1 MALTR
6 KNLLLLFFALIFI
19 ISSGESEAKVYID
32 LSAPAIKKLPV
43 IVREFKYTGKTPADP
58 RQGQVIE
65 NIKSELRDSIVS
77 DLKFSNLFAIVEGSN
92 AAQIPDV
99 ELQAIELLGC
109 RQAGADLIIKGT
121 YSIDDKTLVS
131 EITMLDCVNE
141 QAVLEKRYY
150 GSAAFPRRLI
160 HYFSDQ
166 LYEELTGKK
175 GIFSTRLLF
184 VSGTG
189 GNKEIYV
196 SDYDG
201 RGARQITRN
210 KAINLS
216 PQWSPD
222 GKKMLYISYKSGAPA
237 LYMFDLTTGRDAVI
251 SDKQGLNIAG
261 RFSPDGRRVALTL
274 SAEKSP
280 ELYALELASRA
291 LTRLTD
297 NHGIDVSPTWSPDG
311 AKIAYTS
318 DAAGNPHIYV
328 LDVETKEAKRMTYN
342 GKYNSSPAWSPD
354 GGLIAFSRSDGSG
367 RFNIWTIRP
376 DGANETQIT
385 FEGNNKN
392 PSWSPDGRFI
402 VFSSTRDKV
411 TALYVIRLDGTGLTR
426 ITSVVGN
433 ETMPAWS
440 PFLK

>member
-1 MALTR
+1 MKSTKKILMV
-6 KNLLLLFFALIFI
+6 LFFALIFL
-19 ISSGESEAKVYID
+19 ISRRASDAKVYID
-32 LSAPAIKKLPV
+32 LSAPAVKKLPV
-43 IVREFKYTGKTPADP
+43 IIKDFKYTGKTPTDA
-58 RQGQVIE
+58 RQAQVIDDT
-65 NIKSELRDSIVS
+65 KSELKDAVAS
-77 DLKFSNLFAIVEGSN
+77 DLKFSNLFAVVEDSK

-99 ELQAIELLGC
+99 ELQAIELMGC
-109 RQAGADLIIKGT
+109 RQAGADLLIKGR
-121 YSIDDKTLVS
+121 YSIDDKTLVA
-131 EITMLDCVNE
+131 EITMLDCLNE
-141 QAVLEKRYY
+141 QEVLSRRYY
-150 GSAAFPRRLI
+150 GSAGFPRRLI

-184 VSGTG
+184 VSDRG

-201 RGARQITRN
+201 RGGRPITRN
-210 KAINLS
+210 KSINLS

-237 LYMFDLTTGRDAVI
+237 LYMFDLTTGRDTVV

-261 RFSPDGRRVALTL
+261 RFSPDGGRIAFTL

-280 ELYALELASRA
+280 ELYVLEVASRA
-291 LTRLTD
+291 LSRLTD
-297 NHGIDVSPTWSPDG
+297 NHNIDVSPTWSPDG
-311 AKIAYTS
+311 KKIAYTS
-318 DAAGNPHIYV
+318 DAAGNPHIYIV
-328 LDVETKEAKRMTYN
+328 DVETKETKRLTYN
-342 GKYNSSPAWSPD
+342 GKYNSSPAWAPD

-376 DGANETQIT
+376 DGTGETQMT

-392 PSWSPDGRFI
+392 PSWSPDNRRI

-411 TALYVIRLDGTGLTR
+411 TTLHAMQADGTGQQRLSST
-426 ITSVVGN
+426 VGN